1 MRSPPATMPRRGEA
15 GTLLW
20 LCDCCNRGISRLQ
33 VLLLSNSVR
42 DFPLRPPVLDKP
54 MNLIEVR
61 ADGCIC
67 HRASDVW
74 ISCIRCN
81 GSVYRR
87 SKHRKP
93 YDKCTRLL
101 VLLSDSWACP
111 ILVDAVGNRERCC

>member
-81 GSVYRR
+81 GSMYPVMNSIFKSN
-87 SKHRKP
+87 SKCICRGICK
-93 YDKCTRLL
+93 
-101 VLLSDSWACP
+101 W
-111 ILVDAVGNRERCC
+111 IVDEIVSLAGKEIG